1 MQRGTLCANTMP
13 LLLPGEELRF
23 NKQAA
28 FVTTRRYNSGISGK
42 LVGCRTKKF
51 QDLSL
56 SLVSYTV
63 IVGVGDEENSRSIS
77 VAGFIQHSD
86 RWCWSPEMW
95 SRC

>member
-13 LLLPGEELRF
+13 VLLPGEELPF

-28 FVTTRRYNSGISGK
+28 FVTTRRYNSTISGK

-86 RWCWSPEMW
+86 RWCWRPEMW

>member
-28 FVTTRRYNSGISGK
+28 FGTTRRYNSIISGK

-86 RWCWSPEMW
+86 RWCWRPEMW

>member
-28 FVTTRRYNSGISGK
+28 FVTTRRYNSAISGK

-86 RWCWSPEMW
+86 RGCWRPEMW

>member
-28 FVTTRRYNSGISGK
+28 FATSRRYNSGISGK

-63 IVGVGDEENSRSIS
+63 IVGSGDEENSRSIS
-77 VAGFIQHSD
+77 VTGFIHSD